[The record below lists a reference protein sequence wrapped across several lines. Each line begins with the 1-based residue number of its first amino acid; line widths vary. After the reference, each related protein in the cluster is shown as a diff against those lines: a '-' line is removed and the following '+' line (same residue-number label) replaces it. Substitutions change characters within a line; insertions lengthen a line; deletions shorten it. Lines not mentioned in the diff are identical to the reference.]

1 VHALAPELADEA
13 AGAVLAAA
21 GASTIVT
28 YCMACKDRFL
38 AKGSR
43 ALHIL
48 ELLVSTRF
56 VERPVSSARK
66 WINRFLL
73 ALSSRL
79 KETSS
84 R

>member
-1 VHALAPELADEA
+1 LADASTDE
-13 AGAVLAAA
+13 VLAAA
-21 GASTIVT
+21 GKASIVT

-38 AKGSR
+38 SKGNR

-48 ELLVSTRF
+48 ELLVTTKP
-56 VERPVSSARK
+56 VERAASPIRK

-73 ALSSRL
+73 AFRIRL
-79 KETSS
+79 TAVWY